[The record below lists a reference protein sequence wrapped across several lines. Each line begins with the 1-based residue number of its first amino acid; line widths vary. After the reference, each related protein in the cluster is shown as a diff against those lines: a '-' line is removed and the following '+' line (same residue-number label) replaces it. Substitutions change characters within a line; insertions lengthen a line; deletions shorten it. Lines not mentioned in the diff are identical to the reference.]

1 MSAYAH
7 AEVEKFMLGDR
18 FSCLA
23 GRSAWR
29 QGGITH
35 GHYDRLGG
43 VESAR
48 LMAQDLEAY
57 VRSADWGP
65 RSFTSFI
72 ATFEAPRGVDELEF
86 ERLLWQQLQLLHE
99 HDAESHRWAEGY
111 SSDAGSGE
119 FAFSVAGHPFFV
131 IGLHETHVRLGRR
144 PPFPMLAFN
153 SHEQFRLIKGAGMWD
168 RLAEKIRKQD
178 IKLQG
183 DINPNLYE
191 YEQLSEARRYSGRP
205 KPADWQCPFS
215 AREAEREAEQGS
227 GFAAEFEP
235 AREPELEP
243 RLDAALDAGL
253 DAGLDSELE
262 AELELSASRG

>member
-1 MSAYAH
+1 MAASVRG
-7 AEVEKFMLGDR
+7 EVEEFLLGDK

-35 GHYDRLGG
+35 RHYGRLGG
-43 VESAR
+43 DESAR
-48 LMAQDLEAY
+48 LMAHDLEAY
-57 VRSADWGP
+57 VRSANWSA
-65 RSFTSFI
+65 RTFTSFV
-72 ATFEAPRGVDELEF
+72 ATFAEPRGVDELEF
-86 ERLLWQQLQLLHE
+86 ERLLWQQLQVLHE

-111 SSDAGSGE
+111 SSDPRSGE

-153 SHEQFRLIKGAGMWD
+153 SHEQFGRIKGAGMWD

-191 YEQLSEARRYSGRP
+191 YEHLSEARRYSGRP
-205 KPADWQCPFS
+205 KPADWQCPFA
-215 AREAEREAEQGS
+215 AREAEH
-227 GFAAEFEP
+227 EP
-235 AREPELEP
+235 DREPE
-243 RLDAALDAGL
+243 R
-253 DAGLDSELE
+253 
-262 AELELSASRG
+262 ELSASRG

>member
-1 MSAYAH
+1 MSADARG
-7 AEVEKFMLGDR
+7 EVEKFLLGDR

-29 QGGITH
+29 QGGIAH
-35 GHYDRLGG
+35 HHYERLGD
-43 VESAR
+43 VDAAR
-48 LMAQDLEAY
+48 LMARDLEAY
-57 VRSADWGP
+57 VRSADWSA
-65 RSFTSFI
+65 RSFTSFV
-72 ATFEAPRGVDELEF
+72 ATFAEPRGVDELEF
-86 ERLLWQQLQLLHE
+86 EQLLWQQLQLLHE
-99 HDAESHRWAEGY
+99 YDAESHRWAEGY
-111 SSDAGSGE
+111 SSDAGSGK

-153 SHEQFRLIKGAGMWD
+153 SHEQFTRIKGAGMWD

-183 DINPNLYE
+183 NINPNLHE

-215 AREAEREAEQGS
+215 ARETAHDAV
-227 GFAAEFEP
+227 
-235 AREPELEP
+235 REPELEP
-243 RLDAALDAGL
+243 APVREPAREALRESGREPER
-253 DAGLDSELE
+253 ELT
-262 AELELSASRG
+262 AHVG